1 MQKCCKNSFA
11 FCEDFIGC
19 PTALII
25 KVPSGYPLEDIIIR
39 VYKDGKVAS
48 DIGTT
53 IDEGGFVTVY
63 SVDLPDGFINPFGA
77 TYSIQFIL
85 FTSGSVY
92 EFMVDGSVYDAID
105 FIGMPGDALAEE
117 FFIDIF

>member
-19 PTALII
+19 PEALII
-25 KVPSGYPLEDIIIR
+25 KVPSGYPLEDIIVR

-48 DIGTT
+48 DVSTV

-63 SVDLPDGFINPFGA
+63 SEDLPDGFINPFGA

-85 FTSGSVY
+85 FSSGSVY

-105 FIGMPGDALAEE
+105 FIGIAGEPLGQE
-117 FFIDIF
+117 FVIDIF